1 MTPERRR
8 LALRAMA
15 RALKLRQQNGIAP
28 DQPCC
33 VYDLA
38 ERVGVEV
45 RFAEIPSAEGIYSP
59 GKPVIV
65 VSSLRP
71 AGRQAFTCAH
81 ELGHHVYGHGERF
94 DELVEERGANRRNDP
109 KEFEADC
116 FGAALLV
123 PKTAVLKGLAAR
135 GFSPKTLTSEQ
146 AYVISSWLGVGYT
159 TLVGNMGRNM
169 DLLGKD
175 QVSALEKVKLPTI
188 RKSLLGAECKEHL
201 VVVDEAWTGRPVDVQ
216 VGDVIQLPSST
227 SIEGPVVEEIT
238 RTSKARVVRAVK
250 PGIGRLEI
258 ASAGWSQ
265 FVRVSRKQYSGLAR
279 YRHLEEVDDE

>member
-8 LALRAMA
+8 LALRAMG

-38 ERVGVEV
+38 ERIGVEV
-45 RFAEIPSAEGIYSP
+45 RFADIPSAEGIYSP

-71 AGRQAFTCAH
+71 SGRQSFTCAH
-81 ELGHHVYGHGERF
+81 ELGHHIYGHGERF
-94 DELVEERGANRRNDP
+94 DEIIEERGANRRYDP

-116 FGAALLV
+116 FGAALLL
-123 PKTAVLKGLAAR
+123 PKTAILKGLAAR
-135 GFSPKTLTSEQ
+135 RFNPKTLTPEQ
-146 AYVISSWLGVGYT
+146 AYIISSWLGVGYT

-169 DLLGKD
+169 DLLAKD
-175 QVSALEKVKLPTI
+175 QVTALEKMKLPLI
-188 RKSLLGAECKEHL
+188 RKSLLGMECKDHL
-201 VVVDEAWTGRPVDVQ
+201 IVVDEAWTGRPVDVQ
-216 VGDVIQLPSST
+216 AGDVIRLPST
-227 SIEGPVVEEIT
+227 ASIEGQVVEEIS
-238 RTSKARVVRAVK
+238 RTAQACVVRAVK
-250 PGIGRLEI
+250 PGIGRI
-258 ASAGWSQ
+258 AIPTSGWAQ

-279 YRHLEEVDDE
+279 YRHLEEAEDE

>member
-8 LALRAMA
+8 LALRAMG

-38 ERVGVEV
+38 ERIGVEV

-65 VSSLRP
+65 ISSLRP

-81 ELGHHVYGHGERF
+81 ELGHHAYGHGERF
-94 DELVEERGANRRNDP
+94 DEVIEERGIARRYDP

-116 FGAALLV
+116 FGAGLLL

-135 GFSPKTLTSEQ
+135 GFSPKTLTPEQ
-146 AYVISSWLGVGYT
+146 AYTISAWLGVGYT
-159 TLVGNMGRNM
+159 TLVGNMGRSM
-169 DLLGKD
+169 GLFGKD
-175 QVSALEKVKLPTI
+175 QMDALEKVKLPSI
-188 RKSLLGAECKEHL
+188 RKSLLGFECREHL
-201 VVVDEAWTGRPVDVQ
+201 VPVDEAWTGRPIDVQ
-216 VGDVIQLPSST
+216 VGDVILLPPT
-227 SIEGPVVEEIT
+227 VAVEGRVVEEMS
-238 RTSKARVVRAVK
+238 RTVNAYVVRVVK
-250 PGIGRLEI
+250 PGIGRI
-258 ASAGWSQ
+258 FISDSGWAQ
-265 FVRVSRKQYSGLAR
+265 FVRVSRKQFSGLAR
-279 YRHLEEVDDE
+279 YRHLEEAEDE